1 MVTISPNDTSALG
14 ARDLPQGIELV
25 SLVDAAY
32 LAQAV
37 DVPASASGPLFRTM
51 FPCLGVEFSKQEEN
65 EIIRWHAEGIEEAI
79 TRGQTSLR
87 KVRHS
92 DGAVVGLAGW
102 VVERCPEEQANK
114 DNFKAPAKA
123 TKADERETSESWLP
137 EALDVPAWLAV
148 SGALKKER
156 QRVIGHLD
164 HICRALEPVQRWI
177 ISAADLRAT

>member
-1 MVTISPNDTSALG
+1 MAMGPPEDTYALG

-25 SLVDAAY
+25 SLADAAY

-51 FPCLGVEFSKQEEN
+51 FPRLGVEFSKQEEH
-65 EIIRWHAEGIEEAI
+65 EITRWHAEGIEEAI

-102 VVERCPEEQANK
+102 VVERCLEEQALEDK
-114 DNFKAPAKA
+114 TLEKA
-123 TKADERETSESWLP
+123 TKAGKREKSESWLP
-137 EALDVPAWLAV
+137 EALDVPAWLSV

-156 QRVIGHLD
+156 QRAVGHLD
-164 HICRALEPVQRWI
+164 HVCRGLQPPRLGSFPPLICARPI
-177 ISAADLRAT
+177 N